1 MYLNKD
7 KLTGLYQEEYFK
19 FRLEEEALRN
29 FRYKRSMTLIL
40 IEVAFTHFVK
50 NYDLRW
56 GFAYTILRQLGK
68 FIRDSIRRID
78 IAGRLSGDQFAIIL
92 PETPEEGA
100 MILAERIRKL
110 VENHI
115 FKGNNEVPDIKVAVN
130 VGVAVFPKHGKNS
143 DELLTTA
150 QRSLV
155 LARDEGGNLVK
166 LYPEII
172 YREELAPRRSDSPGP
187 PPPEPG
193 PEAPWPSEGDD
204 EGHAETSSP
213 ATGAEEVRREPV
225 EEPAD
230 AAVTAAKEEQAAPH
244 EAPAESIQAAEGAAK
259 EEELTETI
267 DNRQ

>member
-7 KLTGLYQEEYFK
+7 KLTGLYQEEYFR
-19 FRLEEEALRN
+19 FRLEEEAMRN

-68 FIRDSIRRID
+68 FIRDTIRRID

-100 MILAERIRKL
+100 LILAERIRKL

-130 VGVAVFPKHGKNS
+130 IGVTVFPKHGKNA

-155 LARDEGGNLVK
+155 MARDEGGNLVK

-172 YREELAPRRSDSPGP
+172 YREELAPRKGP
-187 PPPEPG
+187 SQGEPLPEPEPMPG
-193 PEAPWPSEGDD
+193 WPSQDED
-204 EGHAETSSP
+204 EGKEESSP
-213 ATGAEEVRREPV
+213 Q
-225 EEPAD
+225 
-230 AAVTAAKEEQAAPH
+230 AVTAEETGSDKVPEKSEMIAPTTDETEHEEPREVSPQKASEEPSQCAK
-244 EAPAESIQAAEGAAK
+244 
-259 EEELTETI
+259 ELTETSAE
-267 DNRQ
+267 